1 MRAVLVSKGYTVITA
16 EDGEEGLKAFLSHQ
30 EEIAVVICDVGLPR
44 LGGVEV
50 LQRIRARI
58 PRTKVIIASG
68 FIDQDAKAAMYKAG
82 ANEFIQK
89 PYSPDEVL
97 RKIRDIVDAGD

>member
-1 MRAVLVSKGYTVITA
+1 M
-16 EDGEEGLKAFLSHQ
+16 D
-30 EEIAVVICDVGLPR
+30 
-44 LGGVEV
+44 V
-50 LQRIRARI
+50 LQRIRARV

-97 RKIRDIVDAGD
+97 RKIRDIMDAGD

>member
-1 MRAVLVSKGYTVITA
+1 M
-16 EDGEEGLKAFLSHQ
+16 D
-30 EEIAVVICDVGLPR
+30 
-44 LGGVEV
+44 V

-89 PYSPDEVL
+89 PYSPDKVL
-97 RKIRDIVDAGD
+97 QKIRDIIDAGD